1 MGFDTFGD
9 AGKPVHIGFQA
20 STAAITEG
28 IDNLLSAYNKLYDV
42 GSKYATLHGSHR
54 LLNEV
59 SAISNHFSDA
69 LAAVGISSNESR
81 HLQLN
86 QEQFSAAISGNDASE
101 HFNTLN
107 QFKSALSGE
116 VNRISIDPMRYIN
129 KVIVEYKNP
138 GKTGLLNSKILQS
151 KQYSTKFLHIFLL
164 MGGDQKETILSVFL

>member
-1 MGFDTFGD
+1 MSNTFTINRSFEVTMHKTSAD

-107 QFKSALSGE
+107 QFKNALSRE
-116 VNRISIDPMRYIN
+116 VNRIAIDPMRYIN

-138 GKTGLLNSKILQS
+138 GKTFVAPYAPSAYAGMLI
-151 KQYSTKFLHIFLL
+151 
-164 MGGDQKETILSVFL
+164 DQAL

>member
-1 MGFDTFGD
+1 M
-9 AGKPVHIGFQA
+9 
-20 STAAITEG
+20 
-28 IDNLLSAYNKLYDV
+28 
-42 GSKYATLHGSHR
+42 HGSHR

-138 GKTGLLNSKILQS
+138 GKTFVAPYAPSAYAGMLI
-151 KQYSTKFLHIFLL
+151 
-164 MGGDQKETILSVFL
+164 DQAL